1 MHCQYRNLHPIG
13 IPSGN
18 LGITLEAYQTSYI
31 GTHGPYN
38 SGHGWTC
45 RLLLEGRV
53 QLPCALNRYQDNP
66 DMESLSDRF
75 KAENHSL
82 LLGAVGLQELGDAV
96 TTQMS
101 YYNVAARWGPELGA
115 TGSSCREPDSAVLCS
130 PTNRQARWQYD
141 DTPARPPRVQR
152 LCC

>member
-1 MHCQYRNLHPIG
+1 
-13 IPSGN
+13 
-18 LGITLEAYQTSYI
+18 
-31 GTHGPYN
+31 
-38 SGHGWTC
+38 
-45 RLLLEGRV
+45 
-53 QLPCALNRYQDNP
+53 
-66 DMESLSDRF
+66 MESLSDRF

-115 TGSSCREPDSAVLCS
+115 TGASCREPDSAVLCS

-141 DTPARPPRVQR
+141 YTPAQPPRVQR
-152 LCC
+152 LQRSAPPPMLVPHLRESTRKVGNPCPPNCNQEYNGYAASPGWSGVH